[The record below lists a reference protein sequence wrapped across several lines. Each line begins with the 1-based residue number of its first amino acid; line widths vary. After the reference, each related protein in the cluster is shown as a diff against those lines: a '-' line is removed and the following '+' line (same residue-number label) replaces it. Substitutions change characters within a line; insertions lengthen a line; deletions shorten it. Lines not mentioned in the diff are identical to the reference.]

1 MAEASK
7 DPSFANRT
15 VIVTGAGGSIGK
27 PLCVAFA
34 KAGANVI
41 ANDYG
46 CSTAGQ
52 GSSSAPAAQVV
63 AEIVAQGL
71 SAVADTHDVAR
82 DADKIVALAIER
94 FKRLDIIV
102 NNAGIITYGPVEAQ
116 EPEDIRRVFE
126 VNALGAI
133 ALCHYAWPHMQKQK
147 YGRIINFTSDSVFGM
162 PSSTGYVLSRG
173 AMLGV
178 TKTLA
183 LEGQPHNIL
192 VNTIGPSA
200 YSRMVLDVIQDLPP
214 DQQEG
219 FKSTFTGES
228 NIPPLLALASE
239 ENTYTGQIWSSGNY
253 AMGRTILATVREVK
267 KLRTARD
274 CLAAMTEL
282 MDKDRPWTEP
292 RSIEEFLAFR
302 A

>member
-1 MAEASK
+1 MAEATRGL
-7 DPSFANRT
+7 SFENRT
-15 VIVTGAGGSIGK
+15 VIVTGAGGSIGR
-27 PLCVAFA
+27 PLCLAFA

-46 CSTAGQ
+46 CSAAGQ
-52 GSSSAPAAQVV
+52 GSSGASAEQLV
-63 AEIVAQGL
+63 AEIAAQGL
-71 SAVADTHDVAR
+71 SAVADTHNVAT
-82 DADKIVALAIER
+82 DADKIVELAIER
-94 FKRLDIIV
+94 FQRLDIIV

-116 EPEDIRRVFE
+116 EPGDIKRVLE
-126 VNALGAI
+126 VNALGAM

-162 PSSTGYVLSRG
+162 PSSAGYVLSRG

-200 YSRMVLDVIQDLPP
+200 YSRMVSDVIQDLPP

-219 FKSTFTGES
+219 FKRAFTGES

-239 ENTYTGQIWSSGNY
+239 ENTYTGQIWTSGNY
-253 AMGRTILATVREVK
+253 AMGRTILGTVKEVK
-267 KLRTARD
+267 RLRTARD
-274 CLAAMTEL
+274 CLSAMTEL
-282 MDKDRPWTEP
+282 MDKSRAWIEP
-292 RSIEEFLAFR
+292 QSIQEFLNFR